1 MNLDSM
7 VNHIRTK
14 GGNKPNQ
21 NSEVFHP
28 SNMYAGG
35 GGRRKGIPSKNLK
48 KKNLHE
54 SPTTKK
60 EAWHL
65 VGIGICTRHILLR
78 VCYSG

>member
-1 MNLDSM
+1 MNLDLM

-28 SNMYAGG
+28 SNMYAVGG

-48 KKNLHE
+48 KK
-54 SPTTKK
+54 S
-60 EAWHL
+60 A
-65 VGIGICTRHILLR
+65 
-78 VCYSG
+78 